1 MMIPFFT
8 IVLYFFIPFSI
19 EPPTPSASASHTT
32 QISHFSDAIRGPRAA
47 QKNFFTIFQAFFDDN
62 NKRQPKQ
69 VTAPLYVSQFIL
81 LFCLLSHRSVVFYYF
96 VSIFYLF
103 VSLAKARQV
112 AQSRQEEAKK
122 ILSLFKWL
130 PIFYENAMIRIFHFQ
145 APFRNVF
152 FYCCCFI
159 LLPRRNR
166 QSFLAENSSCF
177 TLKIHNMK
185 APRNAF
191 REFSVLLERHF
202 LQRSSIGF
210 NRKVIFPFSQFVFL
224 LEILIF
230 LFNHS
235 RDTEEWNVFRSTA
248 FSLLISET
256 WETFSVCGVY
266 FLAPKKHRKSLLW

>member
-112 AQSRQEEAKK
+112 AQSRQRRSKK
-122 ILSLFKWL
+122 NPVAFQMIANFLWKCDDKDISLPS
-130 PIFYENAMIRIFHFQ
+130 PISQCLFLLLLFYSFTSQKSTVFPRRKLFLFHIKNSQHESAPKCFPRIFRFTRVPLP
-145 APFRNVF
+145 AT
-152 FYCCCFI
+152 I
-159 LLPRRNR
+159 LNW
-166 QSFLAENSSCF
+166 
-177 TLKIHNMK
+177 I
-185 APRNAF
+185 
-191 REFSVLLERHF
+191 
-202 LQRSSIGF
+202 
-210 NRKVIFPFSQFVFL
+210 
-224 LEILIF
+224 
-230 LFNHS
+230 
-235 RDTEEWNVFRSTA
+235 
-248 FSLLISET
+248 
-256 WETFSVCGVY
+256 
-266 FLAPKKHRKSLLW
+266 